1 MSCGISCIKYLLFIF
16 NFVFVL
22 VGLVLLGFGVWIHL
36 ELDDY
41 QKISETVGAPAIA
54 LIILGSIIF
63 VIAFFGCCGTIR
75 ENHCMVVT
83 FAVFLLA
90 ILIIQIAIG
99 VWAFLIYKDVG
110 TDEWTQDIATT
121 YKDLFAK
128 YWSSENDQAVID
140 VVQSNLNCC
149 GIASSEDYTNRSYF
163 TNSTAIPWSCCGNA
177 ENVNCASSS
186 SVYQKG
192 CLDSMEEFF
201 GSFAKIIGGIAIGVA
216 ATELVGII
224 FALCLANSIRND
236 DRRGY
241 RV

>member
-22 VGLVLLGFGVWIHL
+22 VGLLLLGLGVWIHL

-41 QKISETVGAPAIA
+41 QKISESVGAPAIG
-54 LIILGSIIF
+54 LIILGSIVF

-110 TDEWTQDIATT
+110 TDEWKSNITT
-121 YKDLFAK
+121 AYKDIFAK
-128 YWSSENDQAVID
+128 YWSSDDDRAIVD
-140 VVQSNLNCC
+140 VVQTQLNCC
-149 GIASSEDYTNRSYF
+149 GVNSAADYSSSSNGT
-163 TNSTAIPWSCCGNA
+163 IPWSCCGNA
-177 ENVNCASSS
+177 EGVSCSSS
-186 SVYQKG
+186 TSTIYTTG
-192 CLDSMEEFF
+192 CLDALENIF
-201 GSFAKIIGGIAIGVA
+201 GKFAQIIGGIAIGVA